1 MKKLLFVLFAF
12 VSINSFAQNWET
24 IKGNGQIKKE
34 TRELGNFTSLSS
46 QGSMNVQ
53 ITYGNSNSVVVEA
66 DENLLPYIETTV
78 EGGKLSIR
86 SKKNVNLKSSSK
98 MNIYVSMT
106 KINSLQLSGSGNING
121 SGAFTNDAKTDI
133 AVSGS
138 GNLALNFDTFKDLD
152 LSVSGSGNID
162 LKGNSTNTI
171 SAHISGS
178 GNIDCSN
185 ISCNS
190 DLTASDFNLSTSG
203 SGNIIINKK
212 IKAHQ
217 VTLRKSGSGNIK
229 VYASNSIDAKIS
241 GSGNVFYKGNATKI
255 NSKVA
260 GSGKVLKM

>member
-24 IKGNGQIKKE
+24 IKGNGQVKKE
-34 TRELGNFTSLSS
+34 TRELSNFTSLSS

-53 ITYGNSNSVVVEA
+53 IAYGNSNSVIIEA

-78 EGGKLSIR
+78 EDGKLSIR
-86 SKKNVNLKSSSK
+86 SKKNVNIKSSSK
-98 MNIYVSMT
+98 MNVYVSMT
-106 KINSLQLSGSGNING
+106 KINSLQLSGSGNIKG
-121 SGAFTNDAKTDI
+121 SGAFTNDSKTDI

-138 GNLALNFDTFKDLD
+138 GNLTLNFDTFKDLD
-152 LSVSGSGNID
+152 LSVSGSGNMD
-162 LKGNSTNTI
+162 LKGNGTNTL

-185 ISCNS
+185 ISSN
-190 DLTASDFNLSTSG
+190 DVDAKISG
-203 SGNIIINKK
+203 SGN
-212 IKAHQ
+212 
-217 VTLRKSGSGNIK
+217 VK

>member
-1 MKKLLFVLFAF
+1 MKKLLIGLFTLI
-12 VSINSFAQNWET
+12 SINSFAQRWET

-34 TRELGNFTSLSS
+34 TRELSNFTSLAS

-53 ITYGNSNSVVVEA
+53 IAYGNSNSVTVEA

-78 EGGKLSIR
+78 ENGKLFIKP
-86 SKKNVNLKSSSK
+86 KKNVNLKSRSK
-98 MNIYVSMT
+98 MNVYVSMT

-121 SGAFTNDAKTDI
+121 SGAFTNDAKTDM

-138 GNLALNFDTFKDLD
+138 GNLTLDFDTFKDLD
-152 LSVSGSGNID
+152 LSISGSGNIN
-162 LKGNSTNTI
+162 LKGKETNTL

-178 GNIDCSN
+178 GNIDCSDVG
-185 ISCNS
+185 S
-190 DLTASDFNLSTSG
+190 DDVDAKISG
-203 SGNIIINKK
+203 SGN
-212 IKAHQ
+212 
-217 VTLRKSGSGNIK
+217 VK

-241 GSGNVFYKGNATKI
+241 GSGNVFYKGNAAKI